1 MGGKTRNIASRVFY
15 QQCCKTSFFFFTVAL
30 SRKLKEDL
38 LFKTP
43 LVSGNGTGNPGSM
56 IVPQYCSSNITV
68 FVWGKN
74 TILKFAGNT
83 K

>member
-1 MGGKTRNIASRVFY
+1 MVKLATLLLKSFTSNVAKQVF
-15 QQCCKTSFFFFTVAL
+15 SFFTVAL

>member
-1 MGGKTRNIASRVFY
+1 MVKLATLLLKFF
-15 QQCCKTSFFFFTVAL
+15 TSNVAKQVFFFTVAL
-30 SRKLKEDL
+30 SRKLKEEL

>member
-1 MGGKTRNIASRVFY
+1 MVKLATLLLKFFTNNVAKQV
-15 QQCCKTSFFFFTVAL
+15 FFFTVAL

-38 LFKTP
+38 LFKTA

>member
-1 MGGKTRNIASRVFY
+1 MVKLATLLLKSF
-15 QQCCKTSFFFFTVAL
+15 TSNVAKQVFFFLTVAL

>member
-1 MGGKTRNIASRVFY
+1 MVKLATLLLKFFTSNVAKQVF
-15 QQCCKTSFFFFTVAL
+15 FFFFTVAL

>member
-1 MGGKTRNIASRVFY
+1 MVKLATLLLKFFTNNVAKQV
-15 QQCCKTSFFFFTVAL
+15 FFFTVAL

-38 LFKTP
+38 LFKTA

-83 K
+83 

>member
-1 MGGKTRNIASRVFY
+1 MVKLATLLLKSF
-15 QQCCKTSFFFFTVAL
+15 TSNVAKQVFFFFTVAL